1 MSTTVENPKVTI
13 VMPVFNGGRY
23 FQIALES
30 ALAQTYENLEI
41 VVVNDGSTDGGET
54 ESIALRY
61 GSRIRYI
68 RQENKGVGGALNAGI
83 REMTGDFFAWLSY
96 ENIHLPHKT
105 AWQIAFFRRLS
116 KPEAMLFSDYELIDS
131 DGKVICPANM
141 PHQEFVSNPL
151 LPFLNGGINGCT
163 LLISASILKRFGPFD
178 ENLRYTQDYDL
189 WNKILAEHTFF
200 HQPKTLVQYRVHPN
214 QDSHNPAAAVEGDAL
229 WIRMLDSR
237 TSIERAQISGSRRRY
252 YVSLARFLEKTP
264 YKRAARYASEQACIN
279 LAQTTTVSVVMPLWN
294 EAAKAGHAIRSV
306 LAQTHQNFELLVVDD
321 GSTEDISEVVA
332 LSASDPRIR
341 LFRHSNRGPADARN
355 FGLSEARGEYIAFVD
370 AGSHFVP
377 QKLQRQI
384 GLMQQTGR
392 LFSHTSYF
400 VEFPECSAELGI
412 VRSGK
417 FDGAVYPEILGDCPI
432 ATPTVGVHRLLVTE
446 GFRIPRGVGDYED
459 VLAWIDVAAQHEM
472 LGIDEPLTVIEWS
485 RNSAAL
491 NIERH
496 IQRIGALIWRLREH
510 PLHGR
515 HEQQIARLSAATG
528 AIAGRWKND
537 PVLAQETMLD
547 EMLRSAFGEFVRL
560 SSAPDLRASE
570 QQAVPA

>member
-1 MSTTVENPKVTI
+1 MPTTVENPKVTI

-252 YVSLARFLEKTP
+252 FVSLARFLEKTP
-264 YKRAARYASEQACIN
+264 YKRAARYASERK
-279 LAQTTTVSVVMPLWN
+279 LALTSRKQQKSRWLCRSGTRRPKLGTLFAVCLLRHTRILSCWWSMTARLRISRRLSPCRRPTR
-294 EAAKAGHAIRSV
+294 GSGCSDIR
-306 LAQTHQNFELLVVDD
+306 
-321 GSTEDISEVVA
+321 TED
-332 LSASDPRIR
+332 
-341 LFRHSNRGPADARN
+341 
-355 FGLSEARGEYIAFVD
+355 
-370 AGSHFVP
+370 
-377 QKLQRQI
+377 
-384 GLMQQTGR
+384 
-392 LFSHTSYF
+392 
-400 VEFPECSAELGI
+400 
-412 VRSGK
+412 
-417 FDGAVYPEILGDCPI
+417 
-432 ATPTVGVHRLLVTE
+432 
-446 GFRIPRGVGDYED
+446 
-459 VLAWIDVAAQHEM
+459 
-472 LGIDEPLTVIEWS
+472 PLT
-485 RNSAAL
+485 R
-491 NIERH
+491 
-496 IQRIGALIWRLREH
+496 
-510 PLHGR
+510 
-515 HEQQIARLSAATG
+515 
-528 AIAGRWKND
+528 AI
-537 PVLAQETMLD
+537 LA
-547 EMLRSAFGEFVRL
+547 
-560 SSAPDLRASE
+560 
-570 QQAVPA
+570 